1 MKFLFKQGTSAKSYK
16 SHFSFSL
23 NLNICSK
30 NIRFFL
36 GDTKRLLFPRPFPRS
51 HSITSLDHTDGIN
64 VLIRRG
70 PQLVFLEKAVKDIIP
85 IQNGHPEQIGKGTF
99 LGLKYRSTTKD
110 ISRGMR
116 KVKRRHSSA

>member
-1 MKFLFKQGTSAKSYK
+1 MIVRLFFFFWVTRKGFYSLVPFLLA
-16 SHFSFSL
+16 
-23 NLNICSK
+23 
-30 NIRFFL
+30 
-36 GDTKRLLFPRPFPRS
+36 

-85 IQNGHPEQIGKGTF
+85 IQYGHPEQIGKGTF